1 MSSAILSSLYFKK
14 EMILMVLPPGY
25 RKYLICHLFAIAASL
40 EMEEQQTV
48 LVVCPLKSIIK
59 ITEAQTIGILAASA
73 AIMHPMKSYFQRAN
87 VQQHFTYL
95 YHCLFPLVLHFDFW
109 RGRLV

>member
-1 MSSAILSSLYFKK
+1 MQKK
-14 EMILMVLPPGY
+14 SDLPPF
-25 RKYLICHLFAIAASL
+25 CHCCIA

-73 AIMHPMKSYFQRAN
+73 AKMYLMKSYFQRVN
-87 VQQHFTYL
+87 VQQHFTCISV
-95 YHCLFPLVLHFDFW
+95 CLIWFCILTFGEEDWFKYDS
-109 RGRLV
+109 